1 MTQAATGQ
9 SEVMRARVSLL
20 PEGRYRFRVEMDRP
34 EWTLLVDEPPPIG
47 EGAGPNPARLL
58 AVAVGHCLAS
68 SLRYCLERA
77 RTPADVSATVD
88 VEVRRNERG
97 RWRVARVQ
105 VRLNLSGVD
114 PARQSTVD
122 RCLGLFEDFCIVT
135 ESVRKG
141 VPVDVD
147 VRVDGESRAGESPLA
162 TES

>member
-1 MTQAATGQ
+1 MPQAATGQ
-9 SEVMRARVSLL
+9 SEVMAARVALR

-34 EWTLLVDEPPPIG
+34 EWTLVVDEPPPLG

-77 RTPADVSATVD
+77 RTPADVSATVE

-97 RWRVARVQ
+97 RWRVTGIQVQ
-105 VRLNLSGVD
+105 LNLSGVE
-114 PARQSTVD
+114 PAQRPAVD

-135 ESVRKG
+135 GSVRQG
-141 VPVDVD
+141 IPVDVQ
-147 VRVDGESRAGESPLA
+147 VTGASPGIERTAQDGR
-162 TES
+162 T